1 MLQIS
6 RYFHGRFHGRAVF
19 RGDVNPAEHELPA
32 QGWGQWGQSREGC
45 QVAIAGLNGN
55 VAGGILA
62 IVDFVGS
69 VARLIVKEMI
79 VRIAAGGGDGLG
91 GAFDGR
97 AQFGAIVERGQVD
110 GFIQAAIKQ
119 AVT

>member
-1 MLQIS
+1 M
-6 RYFHGRFHGRAVF
+6 
-19 RGDVNPAEHELPA
+19 
-32 QGWGQWGQSREGC
+32 
-45 QVAIAGLNGN
+45 AIAGLNGD

-97 AQFGAIVERGQVD
+97 AQFGGIVERRSDRRFYTGGDRAGRGIAGQGWRRRRSSRFSGIASGRHHPD
-110 GFIQAAIKQ
+110 R
-119 AVT
+119 